1 MKNTFYTLVAFVS
14 LALSVVAQ
22 DVPRVISYQGA
33 LVGAYHHMPLFYD
46 TPWSHLKRENSKKFS
61 LLEEGAMKSND
72 GDVSGNH
79 RESDFW
85 VVKFMGDGQSSV
97 NSQPKSNAKARI
109 ISIKPNPAEESME
122 IEITVTEVGTTE
134 LALYDMMGNK
144 VKTLYQRITTAE
156 DFASGNKNIHT
167 SVDIRDVGTGQYIL
181 MLKTPT
187 YTEAQQVMIVR

>member
-1 MKNTFYTLVAFVS
+1 MKIGFIMIILFLKFTLISNTFS
-14 LALSVVAQ
+14 Q

-61 LLEEGAMKSND
+61 LLEEGAKKSND
-72 GDVSGNH
+72 GDVSGKH
-79 RESDFW
+79 WESDFW

-97 NSQPKSNAKARI
+97 NSLPQSNAKARI
-109 ISIKPNPAEESME
+109 INVSPNPAGDE
-122 IEITVTEVGTTE
+122 IEISIKAGTTE

-144 VKTLYQRITTAE
+144 VKTLYQSITTAE
-156 DFASGNKNIHT
+156 DFASSTKDIHT
-167 SVDIRDVGTGQYIL
+167 NVDIRDVGTGQYIL